1 MTTLVFC
8 LEEESAKFLL
18 EGILPRIIGP
28 DIDVRFLVF
37 EGKQDLQS
45 QLGRRLRGW
54 LAPDTHFVV
63 LHDQDSGDCV
73 ALKSR
78 LREICNEAGKPN
90 ALIRIACH
98 ELETFYLGDL
108 GAVERALH
116 ISGLA
121 RQQISRKFRDPDAL
135 NNAAQEL
142 KKISDK
148 KYQKLNGSRLI
159 SPEMTLDGTNRS
171 KSFNQLCTGIRRLI
185 AA

>member
-8 LEEESAKFLL
+8 LEEESARFLL

-37 EGKQDLQS
+37 EGKQDLQN

-54 LAPDTHFVV
+54 LAPDTQFVV
-63 LHDQDSGDCV
+63 LHDQDSSDCMT
-73 ALKSR
+73 LKQK
-78 LREICNEAGKPN
+78 LRDICNDAGKPN
-90 ALIRIACH
+90 ALVRIACH

-108 GAVERALH
+108 GAVERALQVA
-116 ISGLA
+116 GLS
-121 RQQISRKFRDPDAL
+121 RQQESRKFRNPDAL

-142 KKISDK
+142 KKISGR
-148 KYQKLNGSRLI
+148 KYQKLSGSRLI
-159 SPEMTLDGTNRS
+159 STEMLLDGSNRS
-171 KSFNQLCTGIRRLI
+171 TSFNQLCLGIRRLM